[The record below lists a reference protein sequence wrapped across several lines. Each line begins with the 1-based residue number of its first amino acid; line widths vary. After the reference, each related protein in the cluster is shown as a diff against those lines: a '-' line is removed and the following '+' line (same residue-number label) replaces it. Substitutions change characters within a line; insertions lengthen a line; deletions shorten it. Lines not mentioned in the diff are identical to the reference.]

1 MGLTYISV
9 LWRAWLWGRQI
20 WKCTLLPD
28 CRTLDKWFN
37 LSESQLSHFKGKV
50 AQSCLTLCD
59 PMDCSLPDSSVHGI
73 LQARILERVA
83 ISFSKG
89 SSWPRDRTHVSC
101 IAGRFFSTGASWE
114 ALFSEECF
122 SRHWVS
128 QDIHS
133 FYWMNFGRFSTFFST
148 PFCC

>member
-1 MGLTYISV
+1 MHISHTG
-9 LWRAWLWGRQI
+9 WWI
-20 WKCTLLPD
+20 
-28 CRTLDKWFN
+28 FN
-37 LSESQLSHFKGKV
+37 LYTPMWLHQPQKILGHSRDCKRLPPALSLKRLCAHL
-50 AQSCLTLCD
+50 CPTLSN
-59 PMDCSLPDSSVHGI
+59 PMYYSPPDSSVHGI

-114 ALFSEECF
+114 APFSEECF